1 MPLTAKANSKG
12 FTLIE
17 VLIALIILAI
27 GLLGMATL
35 MMSSLQSS
43 QGAAHRSAAT
53 VVAYD
58 LIERMRVNRNEAIKA
73 NSDYAGDPSTAD
85 SDCDP
90 EAGCNA
96 EELVAYD
103 LETWWDSLQNA
114 IPGAVVTIEQDLAG
128 VGDDAYCIVIF
139 WQEPGVEETESVDAD
154 PCGEDPLGRAFYSL
168 QVVL

>member
-1 MPLTAKANSKG
+1 MSLTTKANSKG

-17 VLIALIILAI
+17 VLIALIVLAI

-35 MMSSLQSS
+35 MMASLQSS
-43 QGAAHRSAAT
+43 QGAAQRSAAT

-73 NSDYAGDPSTAD
+73 SSDYVSDPSTAD

-90 EAGCNA
+90 EAGCSA
-96 EELVAYD
+96 EEMVVYD
-103 LETWWDSLQNA
+103 LETWWTALQAA
-114 IPGAVVTIEQDLAG
+114 IPGAEVTIQQDPAG
-128 VGDDAYCIVIF
+128 AGDDAYCIVIF
-139 WQEPGVEETESVDAD
+139 WQEPGVVATDSADAA
-154 PCGEDPLGRAFYSL
+154 PCGEDPEGRAFYSL